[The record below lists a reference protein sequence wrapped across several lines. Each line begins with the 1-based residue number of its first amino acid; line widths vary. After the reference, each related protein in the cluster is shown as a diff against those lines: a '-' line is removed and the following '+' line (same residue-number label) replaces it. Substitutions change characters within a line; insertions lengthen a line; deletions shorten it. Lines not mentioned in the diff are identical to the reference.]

1 VPIPERVADILSER
15 LSSGSC
21 PAAQK
26 VGRSTV
32 LDARFLKQKLL
43 FLLPQ
48 SGGEKLLHCG
58 KLTLA

>member
-1 VPIPERVADILSER
+1 V
-15 LSSGSC
+15 
-21 PAAQK
+21 AQK
-26 VGRSTV
+26 VGRSAVFGTH
-32 LDARFLKQKLL
+32 FLKQKLL